1 MCLLTQAIQ
10 VKTPKNKIAI
20 SIQSTFITKALHVCS
35 SMLRIKHTKYRSR
48 IDCLDETLQPGFR
61 MYCMDSIIR
70 SMLDI
75 VSLPGIFSA

>member
-1 MCLLTQAIQ
+1 MCLLAQAIQ

-20 SIQSTFITKALHVCS
+20 SIHCTFITKAPHVW
-35 SMLRIKHTKYRSR
+35 RIKHTKYRSR
-48 IDCLDETLQPGFR
+48 IDCLDEILQPGFR

-75 VSLPGIFSA
+75 GSLPGIFSA